1 MFEGEFKLT
10 TREQAILLWI
20 LILFIFSILFRRKN
34 GILNSLIEV
43 VKYAVKFL
51 LNPISI
57 VIIGLNFIYLCLIYY
72 FFYQEN
78 LEISLWFIKD
88 YLIILFFSVYPI
100 VAYLKKLNFRQLFYE
115 KKAELFGLT
124 AIPLFINSSYTFP
137 IVWEMIL
144 ILILTILSILIA
156 VANQKED
163 TKIAAQ
169 FFDFFLIAISLFVI
183 FNSFSEFIKNINDIF
198 SLNFWLSFG
207 LEPIVWI
214 INIPTIY
221 IIREMVFIEKKVL
234 FSDYKNGPYP
244 YIKYYI
250 ILSARKIKFRK
261 YEHVDFDISNYI
273 QEAKELSAAG
283 GNRIYIKLNKKSLSN
298 EILIAIASDAI
309 LGRNKYTNINNQREK
324 YPNVVEITNMD
335 NELCLFWHDDFVE
348 PRYRVDRTEPMNTV
362 ELLENIKVIQL

>member
-1 MFEGEFKLT
+1 
-10 TREQAILLWI
+10 
-20 LILFIFSILFRRKN
+20 
-34 GILNSLIEV
+34 
-43 VKYAVKFL
+43 
-51 LNPISI
+51 
-57 VIIGLNFIYLCLIYY
+57 
-72 FFYQEN
+72 
-78 LEISLWFIKD
+78 
-88 YLIILFFSVYPI
+88 
-100 VAYLKKLNFRQLFYE
+100 
-115 KKAELFGLT
+115 
-124 AIPLFINSSYTFP
+124 
-137 IVWEMIL
+137 
-144 ILILTILSILIA
+144 
-156 VANQKED
+156 
-163 TKIAAQ
+163 
-169 FFDFFLIAISLFVI
+169 
-183 FNSFSEFIKNINDIF
+183 
-198 SLNFWLSFG
+198 
-207 LEPIVWI
+207 
-214 INIPTIY
+214 
-221 IIREMVFIEKKVL
+221 MVFIEKKVL